1 MNLQNLLTTK
11 EKSSKR
17 VGRGYGSGKGG
28 HTVGRGN
35 KGQRARVGRGIP
47 LWFEGG
53 QLPFVKRLP
62 YLRGKL
68 RFQSLMK
75 KPQLVPVSMVA
86 ALNVSDI
93 TLEVLH
99 KHGLVKSPKL
109 PVKLTG
115 GGSVTKA
122 LHCTGVQASGS
133 ARSQIEK
140 AGGTLH

>member
-1 MNLQNLLTTK
+1 MNLNNLLVTK
-11 EKSSKR
+11 EKSRKR

-35 KGQRARVGRGIP
+35 KGQRARVGRGVP

-68 RFQSLMK
+68 RFQSLLK
-75 KPQLVPVSMVA
+75 KPQLVSISMLDGLNEKEITPV
-86 ALNVSDI
+86 I
-93 TLEVLH
+93 LH
-99 KHGLVKSPKL
+99 KHGIVKSAKL

-115 GGSVTKA
+115 GVLTKA
-122 LHCTGVQASGS
+122 LRCTGVQASGS

-140 AGGTLH
+140 AGGTLN